1 MTFKSIALPKPLL
14 AAVTAA
20 FLLSSASAGHAAWP
34 WQKQPAQQSDTGSVV
49 LAQADPDR
57 LNRIEQ
63 QMRTL
68 TGQIEELTHQL
79 QVLQDQLKK
88 MQDDNEYRFGQLE
101 GGAAAKPAVTAP
113 PAAGNAA
120 AAAGNNAAAQA
131 APPLPAPSAAK
142 SPAAQ
147 IVDAANAPVDKTGLG
162 APPKALG
169 QLTLD
174 APPVIDAPPAQQ
186 QPLDLSSLAGGA
198 ADAGGGATAVPPA
211 NNLAGSAQVASL
223 APTGDPR
230 ADYDQAYKLVTA
242 GRYDVAEASF
252 RQFLAAY
259 PSDELAPDAQYW
271 LGESLYAHGDYAAA
285 AEEFKA
291 GYQKYP
297 KSRRAPDSLLKLG
310 LSMAGLDYRDEAC
323 KMYALALK
331 QYPQMS
337 NGLRSRVK
345 AEQASASCT

>member
-1 MTFKSIALPKPLL
+1 MLLTSSAWPKSLL
-14 AAVTAA
+14 AAATAV
-20 FLLSSASAGHAAWP
+20 FLLSAASSGQAAGWP
-34 WQKQPAQQSDTGSVV
+34 WSKPAP
-49 LAQADPDR
+49 QAATDNGGVQLVQAAGDAER
-57 LNRIEQ
+57 MNRIEQ
-63 QMRTL
+63 QMRDL
-68 TGQIEELTHQL
+68 NGQIEVLTHQL
-79 QVLQDQLKK
+79 QVLQDQIKK
-88 MQDDNEYRFGQLE
+88 MQDDNEYRFSQLE
-101 GGAAAKPAVTAP
+101 GGAAAKPAAPADQAANAAPAP
-113 PAAGNAA
+113 PAVTKPAA
-120 AAAGNNAAAQA
+120 APVAPTPAAQA
-131 APPLPAPSAAK
+131 VAAAK
-142 SPAAQ
+142 Q
-147 IVDAANAPVDKTGLG
+147 PVDTTGLG

-174 APPVIDAPPAQQ
+174 APPAIDAPPAGA
-186 QPLDLSSLAGGA
+186 QPLDLSSLAGGN
-198 ADAGGGATAVPPA
+198 ADTNTGGATALPPA
-211 NNLAGSAQVASL
+211 AGDNTQVASI

-230 ADYDQAYKLVTA
+230 ADYDQAYRLVTA
-242 GRYDVAEASF
+242 GRYDVAETAF
-252 RQFLAAY
+252 RQFLTAY

-271 LGESLYAHGDYAAA
+271 LGESLYAHGEYAAA

-345 AEQASASCT
+345 AEQASASC

>member
-1 MTFKSIALPKPLL
+1 MAGVAFAVVLS
-14 AAVTAA
+14 AATAA
-20 FLLSSASAGHAAWP
+20 NAAWP
-34 WQKQPAQQSDTGSVV
+34 WQKPAPQPTDQSVT
-49 LAQADPDR
+49 LAQADGDR
-57 LNRIEQ
+57 LNRVEQ

-88 MQDDNEYRFGQLE
+88 MQDDNEYRFSALE
-101 GGAAAKPAVTAP
+101 GGAGKPAANTIAP
-113 PAAGNAA
+113 ASNAA
-120 AAAGNNAAAQA
+120 AAAPPAA
-131 APPLPAPSAAK
+131 LPAAK

-147 IVDAANAPVDKTGLG
+147 IVDAANAPADTTGLG

-186 QPLDLSSLAGGA
+186 QPLDLSSLATGEEPPPTGGPA
-198 ADAGGGATAVPPA
+198 PATEVG
-211 NNLAGSAQVASL
+211 NGAQVASI

-242 GRYDVAEASF
+242 GRYDVAETAF
-252 RQFLAAY
+252 RQFLTSY

-345 AEQASASCT
+345 AEQASASC

>member
-1 MTFKSIALPKPLL
+1 LPKSLL
-14 AAVTAA
+14 AAAATAL
-20 FLLSSASAGHAAWP
+20 LLSSTSAGQAAWP
-34 WQKQPAQQSDTGSVV
+34 WQKPAQQQQAADNGSVI
-49 LAQADPDR
+49 LAQADTDR
-57 LNRIEQ
+57 LNRVEQ

-101 GGAAAKPAVTAP
+101 GGAATKPAATA
-113 PAAGNAA
+113 GS
-120 AAAGNNAAAQA
+120 AAAQA
-131 APPLPAPSAAK
+131 APAPPAPAAK
-142 SPAAQ
+142 TPAAQ
-147 IVDAANAPVDKTGLG
+147 VVDAANAPADKTGLG
-162 APPKALG
+162 APPKPLG
-169 QLTLD
+169 QVTLD
-174 APPVIDAPPAQQ
+174 APTSIDAPPAQQ
-186 QPLDLSSLAGGA
+186 QPLDLSSLATGS
-198 ADAGGGATAVPPA
+198 DDGGATAVPPA
-211 NNLAGSAQVASL
+211 NNVGGDAQVASL
-223 APTGDPR
+223 TPSGDAR
-230 ADYDQAYKLVTA
+230 TDYDQAYKLVTA
-242 GRYDVAEASF
+242 GRYDIAESAF
-252 RQFLAAY
+252 RQFLATY
-259 PSDELAPDAQYW
+259 PNDELAPDAQYW

-345 AEQASASCT
+345 AEQASASCS

>member
-1 MTFKSIALPKPLL
+1 MHLKSMALPKPLL
-14 AAVTAA
+14 AAAAAALLMSSVTP
-20 FLLSSASAGHAAWP
+20 GHAAWP
-34 WQKQPAQQSDTGSVV
+34 WQKPAAQAANDGSVI

-57 LNRIEQ
+57 INRLEQ
-63 QMRTL
+63 QMRSL

-79 QVLQDQLKK
+79 QVLQDQIKK

-101 GGAAAKPAVTAP
+101 GGASAKPAAP
-113 PAAGNAA
+113 AA
-120 AAAGNNAAAQA
+120 AATANTAQA
-131 APPLPAPSAAK
+131 APPAAPK
-142 SPAAQ
+142 TPAAQ
-147 IVDAANAPVDKTGLG
+147 IVEAANAPADKTGLG

-174 APPVIDAPPAQQ
+174 APAVIDAPPAQQ
-186 QPLDLSSLAGGA
+186 QPLDLSSL
-198 ADAGGGATAVPPA
+198 GGGADANGAPATALPPA
-211 NNLAGSAQVASL
+211 NNVTGAQVASL
-223 APTGDPR
+223 TPSGDAR
-230 ADYDQAYKLVTA
+230 TDYDQAYKLVTA
-242 GRYDVAEASF
+242 GQYDIAESAF
-252 RQFLAAY
+252 RQFLTTY
-259 PSDELAPDAQYW
+259 PNDELAPDAQYW
-271 LGESLYAHGDYAAA
+271 LGESLYAHGDYAGA

-345 AEQASASCT
+345 AEQASASCS

>member
-1 MTFKSIALPKPLL
+1 M
-14 AAVTAA
+14 AAAAAA
-20 FLLSSASAGHAAWP
+20 FLLSAASSGEAATWP
-34 WQKQPAQQSDTGSVV
+34 WSKPAAPAADAGSVV
-49 LAQADPDR
+49 LAQADGDR

-88 MQDDNEYRFGQLE
+88 LQDDNEYRFSQLE
-101 GGAAAKPAVTAP
+101 GGAAKPSVTTAAP
-113 PAAGNAA
+113 APAATAA
-120 AAAGNNAAAQA
+120 V
-131 APPLPAPSAAK
+131 APVAPKPVVK

-147 IVDAANAPVDKTGLG
+147 VVDAANAPVDNTGLG
-162 APPKALG
+162 APPKTLG

-174 APPVIDAPPAQQ
+174 APPVIDAPPAAA
-186 QPLDLSSLAGGA
+186 QPLDLSSLATGDSGA
-198 ADAGGGATAVPPA
+198 PNAAPPA
-211 NNLAGSAQVASL
+211 DSGNTQVASI

-242 GRYDVAEASF
+242 GRYDIAETAF
-252 RQFLAAY
+252 RQFLTTY

-271 LGESLYAHGDYAAA
+271 LGESLYAHGQYAAA

-291 GYQKYP
+291 GYTKYP
-297 KSRRAPDSLLKLG
+297 KSKRAPDSLLKLG

-331 QYPQMS
+331 QYPTMS

-345 AEQASASCT
+345 AEQASASC